1 MTFHHIAMRVADDWD
16 GFRAG
21 LDEQKRSVVIEGHTP
36 TGLKFCYV
44 DARDTVGHYL
54 EYVWAPA
61 RMWAH
66 LDPNGVT
73 NG

>member
-36 TGLKFCYV
+36 
-44 DARDTVGHYL
+44 
-54 EYVWAPA
+54 PA
-61 RMWAH
+61 
-66 LDPNGVT
+66 
-73 NG
+73 